1 MALNFPNSPSLNDT
15 YSFGGKTWVWNGTYW
30 GLQSTGAINGI
41 VIGNTTPAAGNFT
54 TVGATGNITTD
65 QFFIGNGSQLS
76 GITASGMLTVSN
88 TAPVGAS
95 QGDVWIQGN
104 TGVQY
109 VYFTSSGNS
118 QWAEMEAATSLS
130 IDNSNYGNANV
141 ASYLPTYIG
150 ALSSLAGNVTT
161 AANVQGA
168 YILGNITQATGYYV
182 YGDANVAS
190 YLPSYTGNL
199 NPGNINSGP
208 AVITGNLTVAGNI
221 SATGNLTYFNV
232 TDLVVDDPLIYLG
245 ANNVGDTEDLG
256 IVANFTES
264 NVYQHTGLARDYTD
278 NTWKLFT
285 GVTSEPNTVIAWNEA
300 TWANLQVGNIAGNTN
315 GYVIGYRDVP
325 QVTLSSNVTAAA
337 TDSSKHFYS
346 TSSSNLS
353 VTIPPNANVSFN
365 IGTMLSVVQN
375 GSGNV
380 IVVPGSGVTLLLSGN
395 STASGNRTV
404 ANCTVATLMKV
415 ASDVWFISGA
425 GVS

>member
-30 GLQSTGAINGI
+30 GLQSTGALNDI
-41 VIGNTTPAAGNFT
+41 VIGNTTPATGNFT

-65 QFFIGNGSQLS
+65 LYFIGNGSQLS

-168 YILGNITQATGYYV
+168 YILGNITQATGYNV
-182 YGDANVAS
+182 YDNSNVAA
-190 YLPSYTGNL
+190 YLPTYTGNL

-208 AVITGNLTVAGNI
+208 TNINGNLTVSGNI
-221 SATGNLTYFNV
+221 TASGNLTYLNV
-232 TDLVVDDPLIYLG
+232 SDLVVNDPLIYLG
-245 ANNVGDTEDLG
+245 ANNTSDIEDLG

-264 NVYQHTGLARDYTD
+264 NVAQHTGLARDYTD

-285 GVTSEPNTVIAWNEA
+285 GVITQPNTVIAWDQA

-337 TDSSKHFYS
+337 ADSSKHFYS

>member
-30 GLQSTGAINGI
+30 GLQSAGAINGI
-41 VIGNTTPAAGNFT
+41 VIGNVTPAAGNFT
-54 TVGATGNITTD
+54 VVGATGNITTD
-65 QFFIGNGSQLS
+65 QYFIGNGSQLS

-118 QWAEMEAATSLS
+118 QWAEMEAATSLNFAGGDY
-130 IDNSNYGNANV
+130 DNSNV
-141 ASYLPTYIG
+141 AAYLPTYIG
-150 ALSSLAGNVTT
+150 SFPNLAGNVTT
-161 AANVQGA
+161 SANVQGA
-168 YILGNITQATGYYV
+168 YIIGNITQATGYYV
-182 YGDANVAS
+182 YDNSNVAA
-190 YLPSYTGNL
+190 YLPTYTGNL

-208 AVITGNLTVAGNI
+208 TTINGNLTVSGNI
-221 SATGNLTYFNV
+221 TASGNLTYLNV
-232 TDLVVDDPLIYLG
+232 SDLVVNDPLIYLG
-245 ANNVGDTEDLG
+245 ANNTSDIEDLG

-264 NVYQHTGLARDYTD
+264 NVAQHTGLARDYTD

-285 GVTSEPNTVIAWNEA
+285 GVISEPNTVIAWDQA

-325 QVTLSSNVTAAA
+325 QLALSANTTLAG
-337 TDSSKHFYS
+337 TDSSKHYYS

-365 IGTMLSVVQN
+365 TGTMVSLVQN
-375 GSGNV
+375 GSGNILV
-380 IVVPGSGVTLLLSGN
+380 IPGSGVTLLLGGN
-395 STASGNRTV
+395 TTASGNRVV
-404 ANCTVATLMKV
+404 ANCAVATLLKV
-415 ASDVWFISGA
+415 ATNTWFISGP